1 MTLEVAGVRLAAE
14 IGLATVLGD
23 SEDGLNINEIAE
35 KTNVDGIKLGAL
47 QPNHRSSESQRPSQ
61 SASFGFLLLKAGSV
75 RLSKVILPTIA

>member
-47 QPNHRSSESQRPSQ
+47 PPNHRSSESQRPSQ

>member
-23 SEDGLNINEIAE
+23 SEDGLSIHEIAE
-35 KTNVDGIKLGAL
+35 ETNVDGIKLGAL
-47 QPNHRSSESQRPSQ
+47 RLNHSSSESQRSLQ

-75 RLSKVILPTIA
+75 RLSKVILPTIV